1 MRVLKPGGRLV
12 IEEPDLRRFAVKM
25 VAVAEKVAL
34 MQSHFYYP
42 KEIQEMVAVQELDV
56 RLVSDGGFAA
66 WIVADKPDPQSPIPN
81 PQ

>member
-42 KEIQEMVAVQELDV
+42 HEIQEMIAAQGLSTQIVT
-56 RLVSDGGFAA
+56 DGSFAA
-66 WIVADKPDPQSPIPN
+66 WIVADK
-81 PQ
+81 